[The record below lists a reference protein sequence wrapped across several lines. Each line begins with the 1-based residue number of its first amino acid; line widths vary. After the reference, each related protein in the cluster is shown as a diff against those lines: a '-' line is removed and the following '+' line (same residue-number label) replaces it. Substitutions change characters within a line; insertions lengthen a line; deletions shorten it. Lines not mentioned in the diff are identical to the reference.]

1 LIVACSV
8 SVGVLGVDAV
18 VVVGVEVITEVMA
31 LLSESP
37 IDFVNIR
44 PTDSGFCGAALPI
57 KGL

>member
-1 LIVACSV
+1 
-8 SVGVLGVDAV
+8 VGVLGVDTV
-18 VVVGVEVITEVMA
+18 VVVGAEVITEVMA